1 MDATRKQFEDFIGA
15 LFHQND
21 FVELRPIETWEDG
34 GKKRSRLMFRDR
46 AWIRAS
52 ALPQHF
58 DRLTKL
64 NTGRE
69 RGNIFFG
76 VAPRPRPWAGKKA
89 DIKAVRCIWADVDDC
104 SPDEFSTVLSESGL
118 PKPSIILDSG
128 HGIHAYWLLDEPFAI
143 TCTEDRDRIE
153 SAMAGLSDM
162 IGGDSTHDLSRIL
175 RLPGF
180 DNVKNVRN
188 GTMPVPCRIVAM
200 NGCKLSLSCIESHIG
215 PCLPVAP
222 RLFPR
227 ANRCH
232 PAVAVKVHLP
242 KTAGTTCTVCF

>member
-1 MDATRKQFEDFIGA
+1 MSTPREQLEEFIGA
-15 LFHQND
+15 MFEPSD
-21 FVELRPIETWEDG
+21 FVELRPIETWEDD
-34 GKKRSRLMFRDR
+34 GKKRSRLLFRDR

-52 ALPQHF
+52 ALPDHF
-58 DRLTKL
+58 DRLNGL
-64 NTGRE
+64 NVGRE

-76 VAPRPRPWAGKKA
+76 VAPRPRPRTGKKD
-89 DIKAVRCIWADVDDC
+89 DIKVVRCIWVDVDDC
-104 SPDEFSTVLSESGL
+104 SPDEFSTIVSEAGL
-118 PKPSIILDSG
+118 PKPSIIIDSG
-128 HGIHAYWLLDEPFAI
+128 HGTHAYWLLDEPFAI

-153 SAMAGLSDM
+153 SIMTRLSDI

-180 DNVKNVRN
+180 DNVKNMRN
-188 GTMPVPCRIVAM
+188 ATKPVPCRVVAL
-200 NGCKLSLSCIESHIG
+200 NGYKLSLSCIESHIG

-222 RLFPR
+222 MLTPR
-227 ANRCH
+227 VKRGR